1 MQNERAKHICPI
13 FHYSKKMTHIMTHI
27 FKVSTVITLQ
37 YETENEV
44 EEERDGRQKQL
55 INNSNILRVRPDLD
69 FFLGIFM
76 VHNSL

>member
-1 MQNERAKHICPI
+1 
-13 FHYSKKMTHIMTHI
+13 MTHI
-27 FKVSTVITLQ
+27 FKVPTVITLQ

-55 INNSNILRVRPDLD
+55 INNFNILRVRPDLD